1 MRGRGNLLASA
12 ISFRIVQGLWRQ
24 GRLLFVTKS
33 TATVT
38 GYLFPSDFFFFFL
51 KDRYQSKAEATLTR
65 IIH

>member
-1 MRGRGNLLASA
+1 VRGRGNLLASA

-38 GYLFPSDFFFFFL
+38 GYLFPSDFSFFF
-51 KDRYQSKAEATLTR
+51 S
-65 IIH
+65 